1 MVLRL
6 VKNAATDVYEYRE
19 AQLAQKP
26 VINSNAFEAYEGG
39 EQTSLATGAGQTTD
53 LGQQT
58 ESILQ
63 REAPGQLSFDAATG
77 TIKEKDPKDAQIGVG
92 KITDMTATA
101 AQTGVTETPLEKA
114 ARIAQMTPMQTGG
127 PAFDESLI
135 RRQLEMQEKA
145 NKMNTILK
153 AGDLGLQA
161 YRAYKGI
168 GTMGSVGT
176 PPIAGLQG
184 GAYGSSSF
192 MSSGVGGAG
201 TAGMAGYQISSMLG
215 GDKKE
220 NTAAGVGS
228 AIGFYAGG
236 PVGAVVGGA
245 IGRVIGCF
253 LPDTEI
259 TMSDGSKKKIIDIEL
274 KDNIKVGGN
283 VFATAKFL
291 VTNLYDYKGVK
302 VSGSHMVNENNK
314 WIRVED
320 SNIAKSLGNDEHVVY
335 TLGTQNRRIV
345 INDILFTDYF
355 EIDEKEELVKQGD
368 SYFDTWKLHSDYLS
382 QQNVYK
388 INEKQTLELR

>member
-6 VKNAATDVYEYRE
+6 VQNMATGVYEYKE
-19 AQLAQKP
+19 AQVAQKP
-26 VINSNAFEAYEGG
+26 VINTNAFEAYEGG

-127 PAFDESLI
+127 PAFDEGLI
-135 RRQLEMQEKA
+135 RRQLDIQEKS
-145 NKMNTILK
+145 NKMNSILR

-168 GTMGSVGT
+168 GTMGSIGT
-176 PPIAGLQG
+176 PPITALQG
-184 GAYGSSSF
+184 GTFGSGSF
-192 MSSGVGGAG
+192 MSGAGGAG
-201 TAGMAGYQISSMLG
+201 IAGMAGYGISRALG

-220 NTAAGVGS
+220 STAAGAGA
-228 AIGFYAGG
+228 AIGTVVGG
-236 PVGAVVGGA
+236 PVGGVVGGV
-245 IGRVIGCF
+245 IGKVIGCF
-253 LPDTEI
+253 LPNTLI
-259 TMSDGSKKKIIDIEL
+259 SMKDGSKKKIIDIEL
-274 KDNIKVGGN
+274 KDNVAIGGF
-283 VFATAKFL
+283 VFATGKFL
-291 VTNLYDYKGVK
+291 VNDIYDYKGVK
-302 VSGSHMVNENNK
+302 VSGSHLVNEKGNWLK
-314 WIRVED
+314 VQD
-320 SNIAKSLGNDEHVVY
+320 SKLAKLISTKDTVVY
-335 TLGTQNRRIV
+335 TLGTKNRRIL

-355 EIDEKEELVKQGD
+355 DIDE
-368 SYFDTWKLHSDYLS
+368 
-382 QQNVYK
+382 QQK
-388 INEKQTLELR
+388 MAS